1 VGRDPGGVDV
11 ASAQGSEEPGPA
23 GTLSR
28 RAWLAAVAIAVL
40 LIGGFA
46 AYTAISRARQND
58 TAQPQVKVT
67 ASGAAGSLTAG
78 SPAPDF
84 TATAFDGSTFK
95 LSSLRGK
102 VVLVNFFAN
111 WCVECRAELPA
122 IQEQYVAKRGSGFE
136 VVGVDAFDNT
146 DAGKAFYQQMGA
158 TFPAVAD
165 PQTGNDPGVIARAF
179 GINTPSLPIS
189 VFIDRDG
196 KVHQVFP
203 GGIDAA
209 NIGDQLRQ
217 MGIS

>member
-1 VGRDPGGVDV
+1 MGANPEAVHDEDPPQQ
-11 ASAQGSEEPGPA
+11 A
-23 GTLSR
+23 LSR
-28 RAWLAAVAIAVL
+28 RAWPAPVIIALLVISGFGVFMAWRAQQNAARPTPSVTVT
-40 LIGGFA
+40 GG
-46 AYTAISRARQND
+46 
-58 TAQPQVKVT
+58 
-67 ASGAAGSLTAG
+67 GSLTAG

-84 TATAFDGSTFK
+84 TATAFDGSTVK
-95 LSSLRGK
+95 LSALRGK

-111 WCVECRAELPA
+111 WCIECRAEMPA
-122 IQEQYVAKRGSGFE
+122 IQAQYLAARAAGFE

-146 DAGKAFYQQMGA
+146 DDGKAFYRQMGA

-165 PQTGNDPGVIARAF
+165 PQTGNTPGAIAKAF
-179 GINTPSLPIS
+179 GITTPSLPIS

-209 NIGDQLRQ
+209 IIRDQLKQ

>member
-1 VGRDPGGVDV
+1 M
-11 ASAQGSEEPGPA
+11 AAAQGPDDVRGP
-23 GTLSR
+23 LSR
-28 RAWLAAVAIAVL
+28 RAWLASVAIAVVV
-40 LIGGFA
+40 IGGFV
-46 AYTAISRARQND
+46 AYLAISRVRQQNS
-58 TAQPQVKVT
+58 AASQPGVT
-67 ASGAAGSLTAG
+67 VSGGADNLTAG

-84 TATAFDGSTFK
+84 TAPAFDGSTVK

-102 VVLVNFFAN
+102 VVLVNFFAS
-111 WCVECRAELPA
+111 WCLECRAEMPA
-122 IQEQYVAKRGSGFE
+122 IQEQYLAKRAAGFE
-136 VVGVDAFDNT
+136 VVGVDAFDNIE
-146 DAGKAFYQQMGA
+146 AGKAFYQQMGA

-209 NIGDQLRQ
+209 NIRDQLRQ
-217 MGIS
+217 MGISQAATATSSAS